1 MSSLFQFSSLIQ
13 AGIEAGKLVQVISN
27 TGIPLSMVRDKATGQ
42 FVAHAVGLVSNSI
55 SLNPIMTPF
64 QLLFSGIGI
73 YQTHKGFQSVE
84 KGLHSLQSS
93 VGVLQSSVQVLQT
106 TTSVIGVL
114 GATTSV
120 LGAVNL
126 YQTLKLKKAVENLDL
141 KVENGFINLEQAI
154 LLQGKELASIIHSA
168 TQDIKFETQRVIL
181 VRAYGLFA
189 TALDRLRVAI
199 RFENIDRRNSEID
212 AIRGM
217 LYQALADYNNPQLLE
232 NMSAPAQLRR
242 QECVWSIEQA
252 IINTYQMQGELSAV
266 TEHLLKLQTNIRT
279 DSVRTISACANQ
291 DELNFL
297 APEIS
302 RIHECDLFLLESWQH
317 QTDWMRSLP
326 SAELKSFT
334 NPDSSIDN
342 YSEQLDNI
350 SEVEL
355 PEQNLQEDVHDR
367 AVLDRLLFMM
377 DVDRRRKAE
386 LYIAQKSISSGHKTL
401 SCQNLHL
408 ASDTAVANLYSYFQ
422 SKDNLQY
429 VLSPYPDQSRK
440 VV

>member
-1 MSSLFQFSSLIQ
+1 MSLSFQFSSLIQ

-27 TGIPLSMVRDKATGQ
+27 AGIPLSMVRNAATGQ
-42 FVAHAVGLVSNSI
+42 FVAHAVGVVSNSI
-55 SLNPIMTPF
+55 SLNPIMAPF
-64 QLLFSGIGI
+64 QLLFSGIEM
-73 YQTHKGFQSVE
+73 YQTHIGFQSVE
-84 KGLHSLQSS
+84 KGLHALQSS

-114 GATTSV
+114 GTTTSV

-126 YQTLKLKKAVENLDL
+126 YQTLKLKRAVENLDL

-154 LLQGKELASIIHSA
+154 FFQGKELASIIQSA
-168 TQDIKFETQRVIL
+168 TQDIKFESQRIIL
-181 VRAYGLFA
+181 VRAYGLFT
-189 TALDRLRVAI
+189 TALDRLRLAL
-199 RFENIDRRNSEID
+199 RLENIDRRNSEID
-212 AIRGM
+212 AVRGM

-266 TEHLLKLQTNIRT
+266 SEQLLKLQTNIRS
-279 DSVRTISACANQ
+279 DSARTISACANQ

-302 RIHECDLFLLESWQH
+302 RIHDCDLFLLGSWQQ
-317 QTDWMRSLP
+317 QTDWMRSL
-326 SAELKSFT
+326 SSDELKSFQ
-334 NPDSSIDN
+334 NPDLVDN
-342 YSEQLDNI
+342 YPERLEAD
-350 SEVEL
+350 EVE
-355 PEQNLQEDVHDR
+355 PNFQEDIHDR

-377 DVDRRRKAE
+377 DIDRRRKAE
-386 LYIAQKSISSGHKTL
+386 SYIFQKAISSGHKTL
-401 SCQNLHL
+401 SQNVQL
-408 ASDTAVANLYSYFQ
+408 ASDTTVANLYSYFQ

-429 VLSPYPDQSRK
+429 VLNPYPA
-440 VV
+440 

>member
-1 MSSLFQFSSLIQ
+1 
-13 AGIEAGKLVQVISN
+13 
-27 TGIPLSMVRDKATGQ
+27 MVRDAATGQ
-42 FVAHAVGLVSNSI
+42 FVAHAVGVVSNSI
-55 SLNPIMTPF
+55 SLNPIMAPF

-84 KGLHSLQSS
+84 KGLHALQSS

-154 LLQGKELASIIHSA
+154 FLQGKELASIIQSA
-168 TQDIKFETQRVIL
+168 TQNIKFESQRVIL
-181 VRAYGLFA
+181 VRAYGLFM
-189 TALDRLRVAI
+189 TALDRLRLAM
-199 RFENIDRRNSEID
+199 RFESIDRRNSEID

-279 DSVRTISACANQ
+279 DSVRTILACANQ

-302 RIHECDLFLLESWQH
+302 RIHDCDLFLLESWQH
-317 QTDWMRSLP
+317 QTDWIRSLS
-326 SAELKSFT
+326 SAELKSFQNT
-334 NPDSSIDN
+334 ASLDS
-342 YSEQLDNI
+342 YSEQLDNT
-350 SEVEL
+350 SGVEL
-355 PEQNLQEDVHDR
+355 PEQNFQEDVHDR

-377 DVDRRRKAE
+377 DIDRRRKAE
-386 LYIAQKSISSGHKTL
+386 LYIAQKAISSGHKTL
-401 SCQNLHL
+401 SCPNLHL
-408 ASDTAVANLYSYFQ
+408 ASDATVANLYSYFQ
-422 SKDNLQY
+422 SKDNSQY
-429 VLSPYPDQSRK
+429 VLSPYLA
-440 VV
+440 

>member
-1 MSSLFQFSSLIQ
+1 MSLLFQFPSLIQ
-13 AGIEAGKLVQVISN
+13 AGIESGKLVQVISS
-27 TGIPLSMVRDKATGQ
+27 TGVPLSMVRDAATGQ
-42 FVAHAVGLVSNSI
+42 FAGNAIALASNGL
-55 SLNPIMTPF
+55 SLNPVTAPF
-64 QLLFSGIGI
+64 QLITGGIQA
-73 YQTHKGFQSVE
+73 YQNHQVA
-84 KGLHSLQSS
+84 KGLHALQSS
-93 VGVLQSSVQVLQT
+93 VGVLQT
-106 TTSVIGVL
+106 TTSIIGVL
-114 GATTSV
+114 GATTAV

-126 YQTLKLKKAVENLDL
+126 YQTLKLKKAVENLEL
-141 KVENGFINLEQAI
+141 KVENGFIDLEQSLAT
-154 LLQGKELASIIHSA
+154 QRKELVEMIKSA
-168 TQDIKFETQRVIL
+168 AQDIKFESQRVIL
-181 VRAYGLFA
+181 VRAYGLFT
-189 TALDRLRVAI
+189 TALDRLRSAM

-212 AIRGM
+212 AIRSM
-217 LYQALADYNNPQLLE
+217 LYQALADYKNPQLLE

-317 QTDWMRSLP
+317 QTEWMRSLS
-326 SAELKSFT
+326 SAELKSFQ
-334 NPDSSIDN
+334 NPDSIDN

-350 SEVEL
+350 GGVEL
-355 PEQNLQEDVHDR
+355 PEQNFQEDVHDR

-377 DVDRRRKAE
+377 DIDRRRKAE
-386 LYIAQKSISSGHKTL
+386 SYIAKQSISSGNKTL
-401 SCQNLHL
+401 SSQNLQL
-408 ASDTAVANLYSYFQ
+408 ASDATVANLYSYFQ

-429 VLSPYPDQSRK
+429 ALSPYPA
-440 VV
+440 